1 MKKNNRFV
9 KSCLVVALL
18 LALAAIAIL
27 IAFLFMRKV
36 QNTRIAANLP
46 PTVLVNM
53 PVNGESVPAGET
65 VEVSWSQPQPN
76 TRSRTSN
83 YGLTAYWLK
92 RKCRIPHRGKS
103 LLFTPSAIFRS
114 LKERIYF
121 RPVQWMPTGWLGRAC
136 PSLSRETRC
145 PKQWTSPSKKG
156 RPCKTSPMPP
166 AAMGIFKRDQP
177 RAGRWS
183 ASRWKQGDHS
193 CARRQQPTRRQWA
206 GRPAACSVTITASYS
221 IPAAAKRNHHAADFR
236 TAH

>member
-65 VEVSWSQPQPN
+65 VKVLVTAAAQYPISRIELWLDSVLVETQMPDPTQGEVTTFYAFSHLQIAEGTHLFSARAVDAN
-76 TRSRTSN
+76 
-83 YGLTAYWLK
+83 GLV
-92 RKCRIPHRGKS
+92 GQS
-103 LLFTPSAIFRS
+103 LPIFIQGDP
-114 LKERIYF
+114 LPETMDVTVEEGQTLQDIANA
-121 RPVQWMPTGWLGRAC
+121 TGSDGD
-136 PSLSRETRC
+136 LS
-145 PKQWTSPSKKG
+145 
-156 RPCKTSPMPP
+156 
-166 AAMGIFKRDQP
+166 KRDQP

-183 ASRWKQGDHS
+183 ASRRK
-193 CARRQQPTRRQWA
+193 
-206 GRPAACSVTITASYS
+206 
-221 IPAAAKRNHHAADFR
+221 
-236 TAH
+236 